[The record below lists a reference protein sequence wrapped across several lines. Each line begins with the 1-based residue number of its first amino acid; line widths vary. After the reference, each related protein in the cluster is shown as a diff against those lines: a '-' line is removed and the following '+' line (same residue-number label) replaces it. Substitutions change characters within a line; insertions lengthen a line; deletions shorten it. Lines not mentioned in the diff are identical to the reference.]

1 MPPLLIVIK
10 KNCLHEFPKSLYTI
24 LFFLQCSIIVTIQQ
38 ASGTFAKPLPSSEV
52 LLMSR
57 MSLQILSKYYFIF
70 FIMHPI
76 IISKYYAVKSENTF
90 IDKEGVRYES

>member
-10 KNCLHEFPKSLYTI
+10 KTCLHEFPKSLYTI
-24 LFFLQCSIIVTIQQ
+24 LFFLQCPIIVTVQQCSIIVTVQQ

-57 MSLQILSKYYFIF
+57 MSAVRTLQKYPSEL
-70 FIMHPI
+70 MQSMARPA
-76 IISKYYAVKSENTF
+76 ISAWF
-90 IDKEGVRYES
+90 

>member
-10 KNCLHEFPKSLYTI
+10 KTCLHEFPKSLYTI
-24 LFFLQCSIIVTIQQ
+24 LFFLQCPIIVTIQQ

-57 MSLQILSKYYFIF
+57 MSAVRTLQKYPSEL
-70 FIMHPI
+70 MQSMARPA
-76 IISKYYAVKSENTF
+76 ISAWF
-90 IDKEGVRYES
+90 